1 MVIFYVYMRERAKKS
16 PFYVAC
22 TQIDEET
29 FACEGKNF
37 ANPLTHIYV
46 YVTEPKKSQPTT
58 LLLCISLF
66 CLFLSLVPHRSTS

>member
-16 PFYVAC
+16 PFYVAY

-37 ANPLTHIYV
+37 ANR
-46 YVTEPKKSQPTT
+46 
-58 LLLCISLF
+58 LCHRPWPYGRKHSSLKAAI
-66 CLFLSLVPHRSTS
+66 C